1 MSCLQNARLQQLQS
15 FHRVVEARSWQSSSM
30 RRLHLAVL
38 CTTFSIAHLA
48 SCICVKQTMLTHPL
62 FGHAIMY
69 YKHLLMPSFLTRTLS
84 DSNMLE
90 RKRNKHTHCFKY
102 IFISKDLCFIYFFY
116 YPGAICSFWGM
127 QHLSLVFHVKSKWEI
142 DRTSNS
148 TFQMGKLLHDS
159 LCRAT
164 SQRPPPPN
172 SAHWGCSSPR

>member
-48 SCICVKQTMLTHPL
+48 SCIGSSKQCSPTLF
-62 FGHAIMY
+62 FGHAIKY
-69 YKHLLMPSFLTRTLS
+69 YKDLLMPSFLTRTLS

-159 LCRAT
+159 LCLAT
-164 SQRPPPPN
+164 SQRPPLN
-172 SAHWGCSSPR
+172 SAHWGHSSPR